1 MDPSRPE
8 SNRALQLLADRLKP
22 HADHI
27 GQTCLTCR
35 AFLVWYGVAVGVV
48 VGCVAG
54 IALASLYFIL
64 NVS

>member
-1 MDPSRPE
+1 
-8 SNRALQLLADRLKP
+8 LQLLADRLKP